1 MQNINFF
8 YMVVLL
14 MSAVSDC
21 GTGSHI
27 LSLATSHNSQCHFII
42 ANIHVLRTALP
53 GTLKAWQCKC

>member
-1 MQNINFF
+1 
-8 YMVVLL
+8 

-27 LSLATSHNSQCHFII
+27 LCLATSHNSQCHFII